1 MNICLPYSVLPLDY
15 LLEERDHLMKK
26 SAYEVSLNSSTAK
39 HKGSSPVAAAKINT
53 IYRRVNFTELIAK

>member
-1 MNICLPYSVLPLDY
+1 
-15 LLEERDHLMKK
+15 LEERDYLLKK

-39 HKGSSPVAAAKINT
+39 HKGASPVAAAKINT